1 MCNNDCAFGS
11 KWMNEEKVLEW
22 LGVSRSFMNKYAKEK
37 NLNFSYLNGKRG
49 KMYDRKQIEAI
60 LENNSM
66 EQYIQETHQ

>member
-1 MCNNDCAFGS
+1 MCKGFECS
-11 KWMNEEKVLEW
+11 KWMNEEMVLEW

-37 NLNFSYLNGKRG
+37 NLNISYLNGKRG
-49 KMYDRKQIEAI
+49 KMYDRTQIEAI

>member
-1 MCNNDCAFGS
+1 MSSNCNCS

-37 NLNFSYLNGKRG
+37 KLNISYLNGKRG

-60 LENNSM
+60 LDNNC
-66 EQYIQETHQ
+66 I